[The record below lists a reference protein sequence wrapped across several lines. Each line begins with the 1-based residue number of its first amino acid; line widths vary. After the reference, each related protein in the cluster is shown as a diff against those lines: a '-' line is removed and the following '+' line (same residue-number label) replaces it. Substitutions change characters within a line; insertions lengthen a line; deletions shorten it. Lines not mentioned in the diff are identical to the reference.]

1 MRTVTQESRVLSPS
15 MTRRKGSEMSFP
27 LSGQRTLLSQ
37 GYPLSEYEDGVE
49 IEVWLRNSGKCLAPL
64 YSRG

>member
-27 LSGQRTLLSQ
+27 LSGQHTLLSQ
-37 GYPLSEYEDGVE
+37 GHPPSEYEDGVE
-49 IEVWLRNSGKCLAPL
+49 IEVWLRNSGTCLASL